1 MKVFKSYSF
10 EEENLIEK
18 EILIER
24 ELCELFPAEWL
35 RNFALWLCDV
45 SSRPNLDDKPSDEI
59 RLSLLNLFHCNVYA
73 KPACFVYFRVLSYDP

>member
-35 RNFALWLCDV
+35 
-45 SSRPNLDDKPSDEI
+45 
-59 RLSLLNLFHCNVYA
+59 
-73 KPACFVYFRVLSYDP
+73 